1 MANLEVA
8 PSSER
13 FFCDTDLICPISSW
27 FNVFTSKVD
36 SKSNCYEYMYLIVD
50 YERKE
55 KDGLYIRLSL
65 SFVIYYMQ
73 MLI

>member
-1 MANLEVA
+1 MANFVVA

-13 FFCDTDLICPISSW
+13 FLCDTDLICPTRSR

-65 SFVIYYMQ
+65 SFVIY
-73 MLI
+73 